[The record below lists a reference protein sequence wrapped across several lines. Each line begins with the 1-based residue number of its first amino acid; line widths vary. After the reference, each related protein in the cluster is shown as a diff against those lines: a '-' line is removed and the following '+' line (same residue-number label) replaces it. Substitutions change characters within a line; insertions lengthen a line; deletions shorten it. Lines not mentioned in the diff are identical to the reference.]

1 MSLRMK
7 TSLLP
12 LHIVSAVLML
22 GSVAQSQAAPQ
33 DNTPAPDDTR
43 VNRDA
48 GVTAD
53 QQKEDKNDRELA
65 RQIRKALIAD
75 KNLSTYAHNVKIIAS
90 NGSVTLR
97 GPVRSEDEKAVV
109 ETKAKG
115 VTGVGDVKNELT
127 VAARK
132 AKAGMMHQLAD

>member
-7 TSLLP
+7 TSLSKLRILGTAVILCGSFAP
-12 LHIVSAVLML
+12 SWAASQDSA
-22 GSVAQSQAAPQ
+22 
-33 DNTPAPDDTR
+33 PAPDNTR

-65 RQIRKALIAD
+65 RQIRKALMAD
-75 KNLSTYAHNVKIIAS
+75 KSLSTYAHNVKIIAS
-90 NGSVTLR
+90 NGTVTLR

-109 ETKAKG
+109 ETKARG
-115 VTGVGDVKNELT
+115 VTGVGEVKNEIT
-127 VAARK
+127 VAAKK
-132 AKAGMMHQLAD
+132 AKQE

>member
-1 MSLRMK
+1 MSLRIK
-7 TSLLP
+7 TSLLAA
-12 LHIVSAVLML
+12 HIVCAVLLLL
-22 GSVAQSQAAPQ
+22 GSPVRSQAAPQ
-33 DNTPAPDDTR
+33 DNTPAPDNTR

-53 QQKEDKNDRELA
+53 QQKENKNDRELA

-75 KNLSTYAHNVKIIAS
+75 KNLSTYAHNIKIIAS

-97 GPVRSEDEKAVV
+97 GPVRSEDERAVV
-109 ETKAKG
+109 EAKAKG

-132 AKAGMMHQLAD
+132 AKQE

>member
-1 MSLRMK
+1 MSLRIK
-7 TSLLP
+7 TSVLP
-12 LHIVSAVLML
+12 MHIVSAVLML
-22 GSVAQSQAAPQ
+22 GSLAQSQAAPQ
-33 DNTPAPDDTR
+33 DNTPAPDNTR

-127 VAARK
+127 VAARR
-132 AKAGMMHQLAD
+132 AKQE

>member
-1 MSLRMK
+1 MSLRIK
-7 TSLLP
+7 TSRLP
-12 LHIVSAVLML
+12 MHIVGGVLIAL
-22 GSVAQSQAAPQ
+22 GSLAQSQAAPQ
-33 DNTPAPDDTR
+33 DNAPAPDDTR

-48 GVTAD
+48 GATAD

-97 GPVRSEDEKAVV
+97 GPVRSEGEKAVV
-109 ETKAKG
+109 EAKAKG

-132 AKAGMMHQLAD
+132 TKQE

>member
-7 TSLLP
+7 TSFSKLRILGP
-12 LHIVSAVLML
+12 AVILCCSFSPSWA
-22 GSVAQSQAAPQ
+22 GSQ
-33 DNTPAPDDTR
+33 DTTPGPDNTR

-48 GVTAD
+48 GITAD

-65 RQIRKALIAD
+65 RQIRKALMAD
-75 KNLSTYAHNVKIIAS
+75 KHLSTYAHNVKMIAS
-90 NGSVTLR
+90 NGTVTLR

-115 VTGVGDVKNELT
+115 VTGVADVKNEMT
-127 VAARK
+127 VAPRK
-132 AKAGMMHQLAD
+132 AGKE